1 MGKAQNILI
10 RLSLEPWT
18 DVVSSFRRSVLVIF
32 IHVLESMLA
41 DWMKPVTSNTRELCE
56 WWLSNTLPGRWR
68 KYPLRSELDPD
79 MQKVW
84 PRKSSSNRKALTK
97 AQYLPIMRK
106 KHSTS
111 HCSYSIDGDGW
122 LMLNIAI
129 KSVHLL
135 CKIFASVRWWCLL
148 FMKTINF
155 WQLDIV
161 YFTQYIQASCLCQCY
176 ICVKTYVLLV
186 FRLFIYIYNVL
197 IS

>member
-18 DVVSSFRRSVLVIF
+18 DEASSFRRSVLVIF

-106 KHSTS
+106 KT
-111 HCSYSIDGDGW
+111 
-122 LMLNIAI
+122 LNQP
-129 KSVHLL
+129 L
-135 CKIFASVRWWCLL
+135 FFFYRWWWLVDAQHCCKVGSLAL
-148 FMKTINF
+148 QN
-155 WQLDIV
+155 
-161 YFTQYIQASCLCQCY
+161 
-176 ICVKTYVLLV
+176 ICKCPMMV
-186 FRLFIYIYNVL
+186 FVIHENY
-197 IS
+197 